1 MEEKMPY
8 IALNTN
14 LEISET
20 QKELIKTELGSLIT
34 IIPDKTESKLMIDF
48 SENKTIYK
56 AGSKVS
62 GVFIDLRL
70 FHKAEYEVKK
80 EFTEKT
86 IEMVHQKLDISKEN
100 IYLTI
105 MEFDNWGS
113 GGTLKL

>member
-1 MEEKMPY
+1 MPY
-8 IALNTN
+8 IALNTS

-48 SENKTIYK
+48 SESKTIYK
-56 AGSKVS
+56 AGSKTS

-70 FHKAEYEVKK
+70 FHKSEFEAKK

-86 IEMVHQKLDISKEN
+86 IEMINQKLDISKEN